1 MVGFPPEL
9 PKENLA
15 TRKDAIATMEEIVSK
30 LRAVNDH
37 DAAGVVRRTI
47 SSVVAEQRVGGR
59 HPTPAAT
66 NVTFP
71 PGLPENRRAARE
83 AAISQIRQ
91 IGSKLSTVGDH
102 EAAGHVYG
110 SIPWVAQ
117 PVFQDRARVQ

>member
-15 TRKDAIATMEEIVSK
+15 ARKDAIAKMEEIVSK
-30 LRAVNDH
+30 LRDVNDH

-47 SSVVAEQRVGGR
+47 SSVEAEQRVGGR

-66 NVTFP
+66 SVTFP
-71 PGLPENRRAARE
+71 PDLPENRRAARE
-83 AAISQIRQ
+83 DAISQMRQ
-91 IGSKLSTVGDH
+91 IGSQLSAVGDH